1 MAKRLLLILLILSFF
16 SGFSQP
22 VSSFQQFTGSY
33 DFTMIGNTLNS
44 DPNGT
49 GASCTILTQSSANLN
64 MAANQT
70 VVAAYLYWSGSGS
83 LQQIGRAHSE
93 LQSRPHL
100 VCRLLLEKKKTRL
113 LL

>member
-49 GASCTILTQSSANLN
+49 GAPCTILTQSSANLN

-83 LQQIGRAHSE
+83 LQQADLNRSE
-93 LQSRPHL
+93 ERRVGKECRSR
-100 VCRLLLEKKKTRL
+100 
-113 LL
+113 